1 MFFKCFF
8 YDLNMLILKNLN
20 IYIIL
25 MEFLLKKNPASPS
38 KYTLINCVVHSERRT
53 THAMLEC

>member
-25 MEFLLKKNPASPS
+25 MEFLLKKTPHHLPN
-38 KYTLINCVVHSERRT
+38 
-53 THAMLEC
+53 TH